1 MYFPYVRGKQYELL
15 ALRELVLNNK
25 MGNKIIPIIE
35 PIKPSSTLIKTLE
48 SFIEKKQH
56 VIIISN
62 PIVGSFVKE
71 LDKNENALFKEKYN
85 DILNNDF
92 IYYGIDFDNSQNILD
107 LDILYPDKVVGIVT
121 KSDST
126 DTHNSILKEAAIFNV
141 IKDSKEISRKI
152 RDNKVML
159 EDKFNMQKRNA
170 DYLGIPDEAFSSD
183 HKFFKD
189 EGYLGFSDFSV
200 IGSDFVEGGFAPYAV
215 AIHMVYF
222 DSNKELRVKHF
233 TSDTNDDYS
242 DPAGKFSQAL
252 QKLIDCEELKD
263 VDTEGLSEFRKCHA
277 EERYPGLG
285 SVKKMALKHHV
296 ELMKQYFVDM
306 GD

>member
-92 IYYGIDFDNSQNILD
+92 IYYGIDFDNSQNILE

-189 EGYLGFSDFSV
+189 EGYLGFSDYSV

-285 SVKKMALKHHV
+285 SVKKMALKQHV

>member
-15 ALRELVLNNK
+15 ALRELVKNNK

-48 SFIEKKQH
+48 SFIEKNQY

-71 LDKNENALFKEKYN
+71 LDKNENASFKEKYN

-126 DTHNSILKEAAIFNV
+126 DTHNSILKEPAIFNV

-189 EGYLGFSDFSV
+189 EGYLGFSDYSV
-200 IGSDFVEGGFAPYAV
+200 IGSDFSEGGFAPYAV